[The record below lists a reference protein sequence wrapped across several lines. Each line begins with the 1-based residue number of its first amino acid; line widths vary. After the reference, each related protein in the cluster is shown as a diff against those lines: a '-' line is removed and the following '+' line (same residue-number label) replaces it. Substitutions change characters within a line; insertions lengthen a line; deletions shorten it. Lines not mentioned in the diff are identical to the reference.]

1 MRDVVPQ
8 GCYHTHTDNCDYLF
22 IHLIE
27 GNFFHYHESAKKS
40 STKNGS
46 VKNRTAFT
54 LNHSSPDVK
63 KFNRRGVFVG
73 EVNHKGTSQTCPNC
87 GITVR
92 KEHSDRVHSCP
103 ECQYEED
110 VTVRHRE

>member
-1 MRDVVPQ
+1 M
-8 GCYHTHTDNCDYLF
+8 
-22 IHLIE
+22 
-27 GNFFHYHESAKKS
+27 
-40 STKNGS
+40 
-46 VKNRTAFT
+46 
-54 LNHSSPDVK
+54 
-63 KFNRRGVFVG
+63 G